1 MRDERTPRDVCGEA
15 KRCSGTLG
23 AGQFNEFRLNR
34 WSVKTPMHKLD
45 IGAARS
51 GHLISVVLA
60 LKNYFFGLHRSF
72 E

>member
-1 MRDERTPRDVCGEA
+1 VCVLPFSREKVPQNGA
-15 KRCSGTLG
+15 KI
-23 AGQFNEFRLNR
+23 N
-34 WSVKTPMHKLD
+34 WSVKTPMHRLD
-45 IGAARS
+45 IGVARS